1 MKVGLRYKKAI
12 WVIKRAI
19 AIILIVLIGGYF
31 INKYFE
37 NKARKEAER
46 AEAKRIE
53 ETIRASVSEM
63 VRRTNAIDTWEKVL
77 TKGRFRLE
85 RILTIELERLWLAG
99 RPILFIGAIKDV
111 VTVDKENYR
120 IEIERSLFSGL
131 GLEHMFMTEL
141 QLTLQCSKQKV
152 DLFLTEHP
160 NLFKDFGFKN
170 GVAVVADINEI
181 DTKLISSA
189 EGERQEIKIGKGK
202 CIDMIYTGDVTF

>member
-1 MKVGLRYKKAI
+1 MKVGLQYKKAI
-12 WVIKRAI
+12 WMIKRAI

-77 TKGRFRLE
+77 KKGEKFSFE
-85 RILTIELERLWLAG
+85 RILTIELERLWLTE

-120 IEIERSLFSGL
+120 MEIERSFVRRLQ
-131 GLEHMFMTEL
+131 HMFGTEL

-152 DLFLTEHP
+152 DLLLTKNP

-170 GVAVVADINEI
+170 EVAVVADIDEI
-181 DTKLISSA
+181 DTRLVSGA
-189 EGERQEIKIGKGK
+189 AGEIKEIKIGKGK
-202 CIDMIYTGDVTF
+202 CIDMIYTGDVKF

>member
-1 MKVGLRYKKAI
+1 M
-12 WVIKRAI
+12 IKRAI
-19 AIILIVLIGGYF
+19 AIIVIVLVGAYIV
-31 INKYFE
+31 NRYFE
-37 NKARKEAER
+37 NKAKKEAKR

-53 ETIRASVSEM
+53 ETISASVSEM

-77 TKGRFRLE
+77 TKGERFRLE
-85 RILTIELERLWLAG
+85 RILTVELERLWLTE
-99 RPILFIGAIKDV
+99 RLILFIGAIKDV
-111 VTVDKENYR
+111 VTADKENYR
-120 IEIERSLFSGL
+120 MEIERSLFSS
-131 GLEHMFMTEL
+131 LEHMFGTEL
-141 QLTLQCSKQKV
+141 QLALQCPKQKV

-202 CIDMIYTGDVTF
+202 CIDMIYTGDVKF

>member
-1 MKVGLRYKKAI
+1 M
-12 WVIKRAI
+12 IKRAI

-31 INKYFE
+31 IHKYFE

-46 AEAKRIE
+46 TEAKRIE

-77 TKGRFRLE
+77 TKGEKFRLE
-85 RILTIELERLWLAG
+85 RILTVELERLWLVD

-111 VTVDKENYR
+111 VTVDKDNYR
-120 IEIERSLFSGL
+120 IEIERSLFSS
-131 GLEHMFMTEL
+131 LEHMFGTEL
-141 QLTLQCSKQKV
+141 QLALQCPKQKV
-152 DLFLTEHP
+152 DLFLTQHP

-189 EGERQEIKIGKGK
+189 ESERQEMKIGKGK
-202 CIDMIYTGDVTF
+202 CIDMIYTGDVKF